1 MKNILKTLALSA
13 AVVSMLAA
21 CGGGDDPDPTS
32 RDSLLTISAATDP
45 TFDGVYGSTETGL
58 SDVQRIERVGATDGC
73 QFTFENIR
81 KVGDTSVQVTGRI
94 RYLKEDNVLNEYS
107 FEVGGVGYAAV
118 NGANTV
124 VDRAASQIRFTGA
137 VVESAAGDTN
147 TFTVTG
153 NIPMRGD
160 RPSGC

>member
-21 CGGGDDPDPTS
+21 CGGGDDPDPTP
-32 RDSLLTISAATDP
+32 RDTLLTVTAATDA
-45 TFDGVYGSTETGL
+45 TFNGVYGSTETSL

-81 KVGDTSVQVTGRI
+81 KSTDATVAVTGRI
-94 RYLKEDNVLNEYS
+94 RYLKDDTTLNEYS
-107 FEVGGVGYAAV
+107 FEIGTVSYVGIGG
-118 NGANTV
+118 NNTI
-124 VDRAASQIRFTGA
+124 VDRAASQIRFNGA
-137 VVESAAGDTN
+137 VLESAAADANTITLTGD
-147 TFTVTG
+147 V
-153 NIPMRGD
+153 PMRGD